1 MIDFLNADISSIS
14 DKGRYGAQVTS
25 IMELL
30 INRHTIRNYDQQY
43 SIPRDVIDRIME
55 AVRLS
60 PTASSIQ
67 DVDFLVCMN
76 REVNQRA
83 ADAQMREFDEAT
95 RAHLASREKNFKVKN
110 VLTCDASAEVII
122 YRNERSGRF
131 VEVHAGLAAMAIC
144 VAAKDYGLDTMCH
157 VVMCGEGAESV
168 YGIPNGASIVAVA
181 IGKALPDAHISAR
194 CYNNK
199 ITVLE

>member
-1 MIDFLNADISSIS
+1 M
-14 DKGRYGAQVTS
+14 

-30 INRHTIRNYDQQY
+30 INRHTIRNYDPEY
-43 SIPRDVIDRIME
+43 SIPREVIDKIMD

-76 REVNQRA
+76 REINQRA
-83 ADAQMREFDEAT
+83 ADAQMKLFDEGT
-95 RAHLASREKNFKVKN
+95 RAHLASREKNFKVRN
-110 VLTCDASAEVII
+110 VLTCDASAEVIV
-122 YRNERSGRF
+122 YRNERAGQF
-131 VEVHAGLAAMAIC
+131 AQVHAGIAAMAIC
-144 VAAKDYGLDTMCH
+144 IAAKDYGLDTMCH

-168 YGIPNGASIVAVA
+168 YGIPNGTSIVAVA

-194 CYNNK
+194 CYNNRV
-199 ITVLE
+199 TVLE